1 MSLFI
6 YNSYLAVDSFA
17 DFESLLVLKEALSTG
32 ELIFQGSNKTR
43 QNWTGFL
50 LVRVVTYSLRGTN
63 RPLLIFLY

>member
-32 ELIFQGSNKTR
+32 ELIFQGFENVWQQVILDTSSSIANL
-43 QNWTGFL
+43 FE
-50 LVRVVTYSLRGTN
+50 
-63 RPLLIFLY
+63 P